1 VCEISICSQV
11 QVYEKVTDVQ
21 ILGGEHTMMKGE
33 QVAQIAVVCWCICRK
48 ARKAGEWIMK
58 GGLTCSQC
66 MEVCF
71 KEFESRY
78 MEYRCE
84 VVKPPEEEEEY
95 DYDGW
100 GE

>member
-1 VCEISICSQV
+1 
-11 QVYEKVTDVQ
+11 
-21 ILGGEHTMMKGE
+21 
-33 QVAQIAVVCWCICRK
+33 
-48 ARKAGEWIMK
+48 
-58 GGLTCSQC
+58 

-84 VVKPPEEEEEY
+84 VVKPPEEFE
-95 DYDGW
+95 DFDIW